1 MTRVIWVLSFSFE
14 KLGREEGEKDELGDS
29 KDRSLLFHDSGLLLL
44 CDRQGHLE
52 RISELFLAQT
62 RKRTLYPYAAA
73 VFFVP
78 ALANTDYC
86 RVNKSFILF
95 NVTCC

>member
-1 MTRVIWVLSFSFE
+1 MNLVTAKIGVYSFM
-14 KLGREEGEKDELGDS
+14 R
-29 KDRSLLFHDSGLLLL
+29 
-44 CDRQGHLE
+44 HLE

-62 RKRTLYPYAAA
+62 GKRTLYPYAAA

>member
-1 MTRVIWVLSFSFE
+1 MTKVIRVLSFSFE
-14 KLGREEGEKDELGDS
+14 KLGCEEGEKDEPGDS
-29 KDRSLLFHDSGLLLL
+29 KDWSLLLHDPGLLLL

-62 RKRTLYPYAAA
+62 GKRILYAYAAA

-78 ALANTDYC
+78 ALAMLLIGCSVFGSDN
-86 RVNKSFILF
+86 F
-95 NVTCC
+95 